1 MKTVFHRK
9 VCKQKVKICE
19 TKFRLFE
26 HPILDRKTD
35 SLQFL
40 TKDIQCPMYV
50 SRNDLHLHR
59 KSSTISWCGPEV
71 LLCSLLDPHQMAL
84 ATTSFFT
91 VLEQEISDTRSKDI
105 QGYPHQMALATTCFL
120 VVLVQCDEDIN
131 CKSLSTN
138 VVYLPLVELTR
149 RFLVAPRRTS

>member
-40 TKDIQCPMYV
+40 AKDIQCPMYV

-84 ATTSFFT
+84 AATCFFT
-91 VLEQEISDTRSKDI
+91 VLEQEISDTRAFWQRIFKDI
-105 QGYPHQMALATTCFL
+105 RIKWHSRRLAFLLSWSSVTRILIVKVFLQMWFTFHL
-120 VVLVQCDEDIN
+120 
-131 CKSLSTN
+131 
-138 VVYLPLVELTR
+138 
-149 RFLVAPRRTS
+149 